1 MAGLHYRIKPFGFAE
16 RLRGPDHIVISS
28 RDIVDGGM
36 LPIF

>member
-16 RLRGPDHIVISS
+16 RLRGLDHIVISS
-28 RDIVDGGM
+28 RDIVAGRI